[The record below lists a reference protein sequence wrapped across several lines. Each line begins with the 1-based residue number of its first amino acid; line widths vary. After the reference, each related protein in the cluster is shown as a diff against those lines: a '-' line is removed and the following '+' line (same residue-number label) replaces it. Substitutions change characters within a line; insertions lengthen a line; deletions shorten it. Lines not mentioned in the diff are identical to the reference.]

1 MPRIARVVVPGIPHH
16 VTQRGNRRQRVFFR
30 ETDYR
35 AYKTILARYCKRER
49 VDVWAYCLMP
59 NHVHLILVP
68 QTVYALR
75 RALSETHR
83 RYSHVINTRE
93 GWTGYLWQGRFE
105 SYPMD
110 EVHLHRAVRYV
121 ELNPVASGICQ
132 RPGDWEW
139 SSTRAHLNNRTD
151 GLVDPEPLLKREP
164 DWPSYLAVGL
174 TREET
179 DLIELHG
186 RTGRP
191 LGAKSFI
198 EALEEK
204 LGRQLQLRKPGPKP
218 AQRNT

>member
-16 VTQRGNRRQRVFFR
+16 ITQRGNRRQRVFFR
-30 ETDYR
+30 ESDYR
-35 AYKTILARYCKRER
+35 AYKTVLARYCKQEE
-49 VDVWAYCLMP
+49 VDIWAYCLMP

-68 QTVYALR
+68 RTKYGLR
-75 RALSETHR
+75 RSLAETHR

-110 EVHLHRAVRYV
+110 ETHLYRAVRYV
-121 ELNPVASGICQ
+121 ELNPVEAGICQ
-132 RPGDWEW
+132 RPEEWPW

-151 GLVDPEPLLKREP
+151 GLVEPEPMLKREP
-164 DWPSYLAVGL
+164 DWRSYLATGM
-174 TREET
+174 TREEN

-191 LGAKSFI
+191 LGSRSFV
-198 EALEEK
+198 EDLEVA
-204 LGRQLQLRKPGPKP
+204 LGRRLLPRKPGPKP
-218 AQRNT
+218 ADDSA